1 MVYKVEK
8 YIAKHNLLSSGGKVI
23 VALSGGADSVALLIA
38 LRKLGYRCSALHCNF
53 HLRGKESDRDELFVT
68 ALCERTGTD
77 LHIVHFDTASYAKEH
92 GISIEMAARELR
104 YAAFEEYR
112 AYKDAEAIAVAHH
125 RDDSAETVLLNLIR
139 GTGIRGL
146 HGIQPKNGYIVRP
159 LLCVGR
165 EEILEYLEWR
175 NEDYVTDS
183 TNLTSDYTRNKI
195 RLEIIPK
202 LAEINPSIKES
213 LAATAQRLSEAELIY
228 NNAVLEAIN
237 RVKSDNRIDINAL
250 QKEIS
255 PSTVL
260 YEILSPLGFNS
271 TQVANMAEAASNEGY
286 REISNEKWQV
296 IKDRDTIMILPRKKK
311 ENISIELPAEGYTE
325 TTLGTIS
332 IESKQFDGNIP
343 KERFVAMLDTAK
355 LHMPL
360 RIRNIQEGDR
370 FVPYGMRGSK
380 LVSDYLT
387 DRKKSITEKHRQLA
401 VTDADGN
408 IVWLVGERPAAPYCV
423 SGKTLHVTFLTWQE
437 P

>member
-1 MVYKVEK
+1 
-8 YIAKHNLLSSGGKVI
+8 
-23 VALSGGADSVALLIA
+23 
-38 LRKLGYRCSALHCNF
+38 
-53 HLRGKESDRDELFVT
+53 
-68 ALCERTGTD
+68 
-77 LHIVHFDTASYAKEH
+77 
-92 GISIEMAARELR
+92 
-104 YAAFEEYR
+104 
-112 AYKDAEAIAVAHH
+112 
-125 RDDSAETVLLNLIR
+125 
-139 GTGIRGL
+139 
-146 HGIQPKNGYIVRP
+146 
-159 LLCVGR
+159 
-165 EEILEYLEWR
+165 
-175 NEDYVTDS
+175 
-183 TNLTSDYTRNKI
+183 
-195 RLEIIPK
+195 
-202 LAEINPSIKES
+202 
-213 LAATAQRLSEAELIY
+213 
-228 NNAVLEAIN
+228 
-237 RVKSDNRIDINAL
+237 
-250 QKEIS
+250 
-255 PSTVL
+255 
-260 YEILSPLGFNS
+260 
-271 TQVANMAEAASNEGY
+271 MAEAASNEGY

-343 KERFVAMLDTAK
+343 KERSVAMLDTAK

-423 SGKTLHVTFLTWQE
+423 SGKTLHVTLLTWQE